1 MRTDDNEDL
10 HLKTED
16 VLQKIQEQM
25 KLTDEAKSSIQYR
38 KSTTFVGKNRP
49 SINSERQ
56 NIIKIQNSSLEFVNI
71 DDDFNNKPKD
81 SLFDDVCSICSSKI
95 YYEKY
100 VCVVCKDCIIC
111 PNCEL
116 NHLHPV
122 IKWKNNQ
129 LQSLYSIFLF
139 MSNNNKIIQKL
150 NSNNKGGFFG
160 SNKSK
165 YLFRLESNKLELD
178 LKTND
183 KLELPIDIINLNKN
197 DIDGK
202 KLNLVLF
209 GRNIKDLIVYN
220 KDIESKIKRGDTLKT
235 SVSIESGM
243 FSKTYNFNIELYSTQ
258 DIDIECN
265 SLSFILKV
273 MDDKDEK
280 K

>member
-150 NSNNKGGFFG
+150 NANNKGGFFG

-273 MDDKDEK
+273 NDNKDEK

>member
-150 NSNNKGGFFG
+150 NTNNKGGFFG

-273 MDDKDEK
+273 NDNKDEK

>member
-150 NSNNKGGFFG
+150 NANNKGGFFG